1 MALIRMQS
9 RERFLRACRGE
20 EVDFTPVWFMRQA
33 GRYLSGYKKVRSK
46 YSVLEIAKTPSA
58 CEEVTLMPVKEL
70 GVDAAVM
77 FADIMLPLEGMGVN
91 FRIEENIGPIISNPI
106 KELGDV
112 ENLRESD
119 LQRDVPFVFEAI
131 KRVRKKLDKTNHAL
145 VGFSGA
151 PFTIA
156 SYLIE
161 GQPSRD
167 FTKTKRLMFDKNE
180 VWNLLMSKLTDMIS
194 KYLSAQI
201 KSGVDVIQL
210 FDSWVGALATSDYEE
225 FVAPFVNKIFTHIG
239 LDHSDVPKIHF
250 GTNTFHLLKSMK
262 EKGGGDVLSI
272 DWRIPIKSA
281 REILG
286 KRTSIQGNLE
296 PAVLLSSD
304 REGFIAKRTQMVLD
318 DNGES
323 PGHVFNLGHGILR
336 DTPPEN
342 AKFVVDYV
350 HKNS

>member
-1 MALIRMQS
+1 MILKP
-9 RERFLRACRGE
+9 RERFLRACRSE
-20 EVDFTPVWFMRQA
+20 DVDYTPVWFMRQA
-33 GRYLSGYKKVRSK
+33 GRYLPGYREVRSK

-77 FADIMLPLEGMGVN
+77 FADIMLPLEGMGLN
-91 FRIEENIGPIISNPI
+91 FRIEENIGPIIANPI
-106 KELGDV
+106 KDLDDV
-112 ENLRESD
+112 EKLRESNP
-119 LQRDVPFVFEAI
+119 QRDVPYVLEAI
-131 KRVRKKLDKTNHAL
+131 GRVRAKLNETAHAL

-167 FTKTKRLMFDKNE
+167 FTKTKKLMFDDKE
-180 VWNLLMSKLTDMIS
+180 TWNILMSKLADMIS

-201 KSGVDVIQL
+201 KSGVDAIQL
-210 FDSWVGALATSDYEE
+210 FDSWVGTLSHSDYDE
-225 FVAPFVNKIFTHIG
+225 FVAPFVNKIFNHVGGDYPDT
-239 LDHSDVPKIHF
+239 PKIHF

-262 EKGGGDVLSI
+262 EKAGGDVFSI
-272 DWRIPIKSA
+272 DWRTPITSA
-281 REILG
+281 RETLG
-286 KRTSIQGNLE
+286 KRNAIQGNLE
-296 PAVLLSSD
+296 PAVLLSRD
-304 REGFIAKRTQMVLD
+304 KEGFIARRTQQVLD
-318 DNGES
+318 DNGGS
-323 PGHVFNLGHGILR
+323 TGHIFNLGHGILR

>member
-1 MALIRMQS
+1 VIHELEP
-9 RERFLRACRGE
+9 RERFLAACRSE
-20 EVDFTPVWFMRQA
+20 KVDCTPVWFMRQA
-33 GRYLSGYKKVRSK
+33 GRYLPGYREVRAK

-58 CEEVTLMPVKEL
+58 CELVTLMPVKEL

-77 FADIMLPLEGMGVN
+77 FADIMLPLEGMGIN
-91 FRIEENIGPIISNPI
+91 FRIEENLGPMISNPI
-106 KELGDV
+106 TGLNDV
-112 ENLRESD
+112 EKLREFD
-119 LQRDVPFVFEAI
+119 PQRDVPYVLEAI
-131 KRVRKKLDKTNHAL
+131 KRVRAKLNETNHAL

-167 FTKTKRLMFDKNE
+167 FTRTKKLMFDKPE
-180 VWNLLMSKLTDMIS
+180 VWDLLMSKLTDMIS

-201 KSGVDVIQL
+201 KSGVDAIQL
-210 FDSWVGALATSDYEE
+210 FDSWVGSLAKSDYEE
-225 FVAPFVNKIFTHIG
+225 FVAPFVERIFNHISI
-239 LDHSDVPKIHF
+239 DHPDTPKIHF

-262 EKGGGDVLSI
+262 EKVGGDVYSI
-272 DWRIPIKSA
+272 DWRIPIDRA
-281 REILG
+281 RGILG
-286 KRTSIQGNLE
+286 KETAIQGNLE

-304 REGFIAKRTQMVLD
+304 REGFIAKRTQQVLD
-318 DNGES
+318 DNAGS
-323 PGHVFNLGHGILR
+323 MGHIFNLGHGILR